1 MSDLTLSVS
10 SSTNVLTSAVGADE
24 INLTLSE
31 STNVVTKVV
40 STENTLSIDL
50 TGSVTPSTI
59 GALTDVSTTGI
70 TDGQI
75 LGFSSSTGQ
84 FSAVDNSVGALKLV
98 DDDPDF
104 KVRLTNTPGSTSDV
118 VFKAGTGISLGVVGS
133 DLTITNTASTG
144 RSDASIQSVVGAMFT
159 SNTDTRI
166 TSTYDSGSQKINL
179 VVNDMTADTQLTTEQ
194 VQDIVGAM
202 FSGNTETRISA
213 TYEDSDGTIDLVVDD
228 MTADTQLSTEQVQDI
243 VGAMFT
249 GNTETRISA
258 TYEDGDGTID
268 LVVDAIPVDL
278 TSDGAGTI
286 HANNVPTLN
295 QSTTGNAA
303 TATALATARAING
316 VDFDGTAAITV
327 TAAGSTLSDTVPVS
341 KGGTGATTLTGNAL
355 LTGNGTAAITAESN
369 LAFDGNTLTI
379 TGQRRIVSP
388 TGSGQFYG
396 DTVVFGSGPNGL
408 DGDIE
413 QGKLYYL
420 DSSQQ
425 WEETN
430 ANAAASATGMIA
442 LAIVDDSA
450 RFLVK
455 GLARHSSFAGFTT
468 GDVLYVSGTAAG
480 ITKTAPTGSADIV
493 RIVGYCTDGGNRE
506 IYFDPS
512 KDWVELS

>member
-1 MSDLTLSVS
+1 MSVS
-10 SSTNVLTSAVGADE
+10 VSTTAANQVSVSVDGTTQLSFTTQESSVSVTEAAAISVTVSEKGPKGDTGATGAQGPTGATGPAGADGKSYTISCVDGDNSDEEKIRLTDNDGTTDDVVLEAGTGLSIARSGDKITFTNTVTDTDTVLTS
-24 INLTLSE
+24 
-31 STNVVTKVV
+31 
-40 STENTLSIDL
+40 
-50 TGSVTPSTI
+50 
-59 GALTDVSTTGI
+59 
-70 TDGQI
+70 
-75 LGFSSSTGQ
+75 
-84 FSAVDNSVGALKLV
+84 
-98 DDDPDF
+98 
-104 KVRLTNTPGSTSDV
+104 
-118 VFKAGTGISLGVVGS
+118 
-133 DLTITNTASTG
+133 
-144 RSDASIQSVVGAMFT
+144 
-159 SNTDTRI
+159 
-166 TSTYDSGSQKINL
+166 
-179 VVNDMTADTQLTTEQ
+179 EQ

-202 FSGNTETRISA
+202 FTGNTETRISA

-228 MTADTQLSTEQVQDI
+228 MTADTQLTTEQVQDIVGAMLTGNTETRISVTYEDSDGTIDFVVDDMTANTQLSTEEVQDI

-258 TYEDGDGTID
+258 TYEDSDGTID

-396 DTVVFGSGPNGL
+396 DTVVFGSGPSGV
-408 DGDIE
+408 DGSIE

-425 WEETN
+425 WEE
-430 ANAAASATGMIA
+430 ADADAAASATGMIA
-442 LAIVDDSA
+442 LAIVDDNA

-455 GLARHSSFAGFTT
+455 GFARHSSFAGFTT

-480 ITKTAPTGSADIV
+480 ITKTAPTGSTDIV

>member
-1 MSDLTLSVS
+1 MSDLTLSVT
-10 SSTNVLTSAVGADE
+10 SSTNVLTSVVGSDE

-40 STENTLSIDL
+40 SPENTLSIDL
-50 TGSVTPSTI
+50 GGSITPTSI
-59 GALTDVSTTGI
+59 AELTDVSISGI
-70 TDGQI
+70 TNGQI
-75 LGFSSSTGQ
+75 LTFDT
-84 FSAVDNSVGALKLV
+84 SAGA
-98 DDDPDF
+98 F
-104 KVRLTNTPGSTSDV
+104 
-118 VFKAGTGISLGVVGS
+118 
-133 DLTITNTASTG
+133 TASTPSSS
-144 RSDASIQSVVGAMFT
+144 RSDSSIQSVVGAMFT

-228 MTADTQLSTEQVQDI
+228 MTANTQLTTEEVQDIVGAMFSGNTETRISATYEDGDGTIDLVVDDMTADTQLSTEQVQDI

-249 GNTETRISA
+249 SNTETRISA

-316 VDFDGTAAITV
+316 VNFDGTAAITV

-341 KGGTGATTLTGNAL
+341 KGGTGATTLTGNGV
-355 LTGNGTAAITAESN
+355 LTGNGTAAITSESN

-379 TGQRRIVSP
+379 TGQRKIPST

-396 DTVVFGSGPNGL
+396 DTVVFGSGPSGV
-408 DGDIE
+408 DGSIE

-425 WEETN
+425 WEE
-430 ANAAASATGMIA
+430 ADADAAASATGMLA

-450 RFLVK
+450 RFMVK
-455 GLARHSSFAGFTT
+455 GLARHSNFVGFTT
-468 GDVLYVSGTAAG
+468 GDVLYVSTTAGG

>member
-1 MSDLTLSVS
+1 MSVS
-10 SSTNVLTSAVGADE
+10 
-24 INLTLSE
+24 
-31 STNVVTKVV
+31 
-40 STENTLSIDL
+40 
-50 TGSVTPSTI
+50 
-59 GALTDVSTTGI
+59 VSTTAGTTI
-70 TDGQI
+70 SVSVSGSTQVS
-75 LGFSSSTGQ
+75 FATTTNSVSVTQPASSSISVLGKGTKGDTGATGATGADGR
-84 FSAVDNSVGALKLV
+84 SYAISCVDGDNSDEEKI
-98 DDDPDF
+98 
-104 KVRLTNTPGSTSDV
+104 RLSDSAGVNDDV
-118 VFKAGTGISLGVVGS
+118 VLEAGTGLSIARSG
-133 DLTITNTASTG
+133 DKITFTNT
-144 RSDASIQSVVGAMFT
+144 V
-159 SNTDTRI
+159 TDT
-166 TSTYDSGSQKINL
+166 
-179 VVNDMTADTQLTTEQ
+179 DTVLSAEQ

-202 FSGNTETRISA
+202 FSGNTETRISV
-213 TYEDSDGTIDLVVDD
+213 TYEDSDGTIDLVVED
-228 MTADTQLSTEQVQDI
+228 MTADTPLSPAQVQDI
-243 VGAMFT
+243 VGAMFS
-249 GNTETRISA
+249 GNTETRSSA
-258 TYEDGDGTID
+258 TYEDSDGTID

-316 VDFDGTAAITV
+316 VNFDGTAAITV

-341 KGGTGATTLTGNAL
+341 KGGTGATTLTGNGV
-355 LTGNGTAAITAESN
+355 LTGNGTAAITSESN

-379 TGQRRIVSP
+379 TGQRKIPST

-396 DTVVFGSGPNGL
+396 DTVQFGSGPNGI

-480 ITKTAPTGSADIV
+480 ITKTAPTGSTDIV